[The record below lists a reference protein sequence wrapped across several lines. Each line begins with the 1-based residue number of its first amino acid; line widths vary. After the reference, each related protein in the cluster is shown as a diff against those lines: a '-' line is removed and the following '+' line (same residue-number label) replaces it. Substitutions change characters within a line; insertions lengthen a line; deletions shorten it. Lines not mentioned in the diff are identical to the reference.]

1 MTNSEQESK
10 MIENCEFHRAG
21 LKHICKDDKTQE
33 MPSVLVDF
41 GAVSKVVQSLPK
53 EEDMDKPYWASS
65 HQYDDNIENWGKHE
79 IVVTEFQ
86 QSGLTHHFGVISL
99 GIADAICRVPAL
111 PAATRTLEIC
121 KRTLNEEVTGQYQR
135 PLEFD
140 RIENI
145 EKFLTTSPTIV
156 NPVILEI
163 SKDALVNGS
172 AGIIGEGISKKL
184 VIDLQQI
191 EYIKNTL
198 KDVDLINGIDH
209 RPIDLVDGQH
219 RIRSS
224 RLSTDAMN
232 MLIPFVV
239 VDSKYD
245 GGGGRIFAEINVQSN
260 DLAILHKLHLRYVLK
275 LASHQPTEDYGHV
288 PQSFIDNPE
297 EFDEKR
303 TKIFKTRFAN
313 RMAYRVGAKLTLNP
327 KSPLHDMILF
337 YGKAKDESMK
347 KVADA
352 YEWVAHC
359 NPWVLQFPELADSE
373 DDFVRTVQNYFQ
385 AWKITANI
393 DPKTGISYH
402 DTETNNRWGK
412 GQGNS
417 ETSTLYSKMFN
428 AIMFKSIMALFPLSY
443 KLSGLEI
450 DSTDEEMINSFLKVL
465 QPCRP
470 IDGLDLEAWETIM
483 QTGSASERE
492 NHIYHWMSWAI
503 YDYHRTGKLVAPELA
518 WNVENGEPTDV
529 PSAPGQGFFSPVNPD
544 FFTGTLK
551 IEGIS
556 DEYREGLNQARITIT
571 AEDIP
576 NESIAKTI
584 SMTYID
590 RNGKERP
597 ERRTK
602 HTKGPKKGI
611 GYNFLSQLFQTS
623 TKIHGV
629 TAVEI
634 TVTSGNLFSAGS
646 VPIFKQR
653 YDIDDLRALNNF
665 GLVLGSAPLPEY
677 ATVEDVFIEQFE
689 TENDSSVSQYVI
701 STGEKY
707 NPIEFEE
714 PSNNEIDSFFNAPP
728 PRNTCYQTWK
738 EFNYRRAH
746 RPVATP
752 CMGCLSG
759 AHSEENC
766 GYRRYY

>member
-1 MTNSEQESK
+1 MSIKELEMKKIES
-10 MIENCEFHRAG
+10 CGFCQAG
-21 LKHICKDDKTQE
+21 LRHICKEEENQD
-33 MPSVLVDF
+33 MPKVLADF
-41 GAVSKVVQSLPK
+41 GAVGKAVQSLPK
-53 EEDMDKPYWASS
+53 EEEMDKPYWASS
-65 HQYDDNIENWGKHE
+65 HQYDDSIQDWGKHE

-99 GIADAICRVPAL
+99 GVADAICRVPAL

-121 KRTLNEEVTGQYQR
+121 KRTLDGEVTGQYQR

-163 SKDALVNGS
+163 SKGALKNGS
-172 AGIIGEGISKKL
+172 ASITGEGIGKRL
-184 VIDLQQI
+184 VINLQQI
-191 EYIKNTL
+191 EYIKNKL
-198 KDVDLINGIDH
+198 KDVDLVNGIDH

-224 RLSTDAMN
+224 RLSIDAMN

-239 VDSKYD
+239 VDSEYD

-260 DLAILHKLHLRYVLK
+260 DLATLHKLHLRYVLK
-275 LASHQPTEDYGHV
+275 LASHQSTEDYGHV
-288 PQSFIDNPE
+288 PQSFIDNSE
-297 EFDEKR
+297 EFDDKW
-303 TKIFKTRFAN
+303 TKIFETRFAN

-327 KSPLHDMILF
+327 KSALYDMILF

-347 KVADA
+347 KVTDA

-359 NPWVLQFPELADSE
+359 NPWVMQFPELASSE
-373 DDFVRTVQNYFQ
+373 DVFVRTIQNYFQ

-402 DTETNNRWGK
+402 DVEINNRWGK

-417 ETSTLYSKMFN
+417 EKSTLYSKMFN

-443 KLSGLEI
+443 KLSGI
-450 DSTDEEMINSFLKVL
+450 DMDSTDEEMIQSFLKVL

-470 IDGLDLEAWETIM
+470 IDGLDLDAWETIM
-483 QTGSASERE
+483 QTGSSATERE

-518 WNVENGEPTDV
+518 WNIENGEPTEV
-529 PSAPGQGFFSPVNPD
+529 PSAPGQGFFSPVNSD
-544 FFTGTLK
+544 FFAGTLK
-551 IEGIS
+551 VEGIS
-556 DEYREGLNQARITIT
+556 DDYWEGLNQATIT
-571 AEDIP
+571 VRAEEIP

-584 SMTYID
+584 SIIYYD
-590 RNGKERP
+590 KDGKERL

-602 HTKGPKKGI
+602 HTKGPRKAI

-623 TKIHGV
+623 TKTHGV
-629 TAVEI
+629 SAVEI
-634 TVTSGNLFSAGS
+634 TVSSGNLFSGL
-646 VPIFKQR
+646 VPIFRQK
-653 YDIDDLRALNNF
+653 YSIDELRLINNS
-665 GLVLGSAPLPEY
+665 GLVIGSTPITSY
-677 ATVEDVFIEQFE
+677 SSVDDVIIEQFQTE
-689 TENDSSVSQYVI
+689 TESDVSQYVVSPTENYTPTEI
-701 STGEKY
+701 
-707 NPIEFEE
+707 EE
-714 PSNNEIDSFFNAPP
+714 PSPEEIDQFFSAPP

-759 AHSEENC
+759 AHNEENC